1 MVDIRKLNRPDN
13 NWLLWPSDKTE
24 AKLWMSFQGDLT
36 RLRHLG
42 FCGHDDGDEDV
53 DDDDGDDNDDDHI
66 NNNETNLFCLSATPF
81 PRVLIRWSL
90 VDMAEKGKMLIF

>member
-36 RLRHLG
+36 RLRYLG
-42 FCGHDDGDEDV
+42 VCGQDDGDEDV
-53 DDDDGDDNDDDHI
+53 DADDDGDDNGDHI
-66 NNNETNLFCLSATPF
+66 DDNETNLFCLSATPF